1 MGRNAYIW
9 SRIEVGSRETKRVTH
24 PYLLGDYA
32 NRTIL
37 YRHTVF
43 AYDPMNATEIRSLI
57 PSDEPELLQQ
67 LGQLA
72 CGFPS
77 PGLDYEEPSL
87 SLDELVG
94 MRAPSMFVGRAT
106 GRSMTG
112 KGIFDRDF
120 LIINRALTP
129 AQDDVIVARIGNEF
143 TVKTYSISNGVPML

>member
-1 MGRNAYIW
+1 
-9 SRIEVGSRETKRVTH
+9 
-24 PYLLGDYA
+24 
-32 NRTIL
+32 
-37 YRHTVF
+37 
-43 AYDPMNATEIRSLI
+43 MNAIEIRQLI
-57 PSDEPELLQQ
+57 PSNEPELMQQ

-77 PGLDYEEPSL
+77 PGLDHEEPSL

-129 AQDDVIVARIGNEF
+129 AQDDVIVARIGSEF
-143 TVKTYSISNGVPML
+143 TVKTYSISNGVPMLRAENPLCAPIRLGDSEEVEVWGVVTFNLHPLRGAFA

>member
-1 MGRNAYIW
+1 
-9 SRIEVGSRETKRVTH
+9 
-24 PYLLGDYA
+24 
-32 NRTIL
+32 
-37 YRHTVF
+37 
-43 AYDPMNATEIRSLI
+43 MNAKEIRQLI
-57 PSDEPELLQQ
+57 PSNEPELMQQ

-72 CGFPS
+72 CGLPS
-77 PGLDYEEPSL
+77 PGLDHEEPSL

-129 AQDDVIVARIGNEF
+129 AQDDVIVARIGSEF
-143 TVKTYSISNGVPML
+143 TVKTYSISDGVPVLQAENPSCAPIRVGDDEEVEIWGVVTFNLHPLRGAFA